1 MLRSPVQVRPYP
13 PTNSRQT
20 SGLLAFD
27 DVQNEPCINLLVSS
41 MRVMG
46 EELEQSDEPIEE
58 VDVEQKARDKITRE
72 LEEIRRRKTKTSKRR
87 FLSNKEDYIL
97 FAGIGYGIFFA
108 VLLFGMS
115 SGIFG
120 SSTTLDYKAS
130 ETFLDTGDECQN
142 IEDQPWVH
150 MFPENDAEYFDLSG
164 RNLPDGYAY
173 MNYTILNYVGE
184 SWLENSTD
192 DTIVQVSG
200 GKSEFR
206 APFDELDVG
215 EYRIILLVQVYNQ
228 SDDLV
233 NASLIEGAE
242 SLSKEIDFELE
253 IKGGGFFSF
262 LPFVDSESHRE
273 VTISDPGPRTCW
285 TTKDLGEWGYLLMAA
300 ELGGGRETAML
311 TGGTAGIPAWWM
323 AFISLSLS
331 AVTLLVIYP
340 VMYKIYHQETD
351 DILSRTHIAR
361 VVEDILGKTSKR
373 LHIDIDWE
381 LYKLESRELSID
393 IMVPY
398 KNTDGT
404 LSDSKDIRAEILREV
419 LEEFAIFRVFK
430 PVQLTVKTIGV
441 NQAIDF
447 ESGVGIGAGAEGAD
461 TEEEQDYASFF
472 SELHTLSRVEDE
484 VRDSLDLFFAR
495 RTDVRMEGAVVTSD
509 DKVIFVSV
517 IYKPTQRFAFFRF
530 KKTTDEVEVELY
542 RYISD
547 RNQDL
552 LGSQELI
559 VKARNQVST
568 LSDRSGAGRV
578 ESGGKNDD
586 RIVAVAKQDGLG
598 GKMLQTNFIG
608 NTLSTVEYMANEKR
622 EMINKWGFWGLIVF
636 VWIPFMASGV
646 LVGAMLGLLSRMKFT
661 RVLAAT
667 FIGGAA
673 ASITWAYT
681 AEGIVKFMHQ
691 YKLEAVI
698 PLIIIVFVGAAFLHI
713 RSTKVRRQT
722 ELFEDTLLDN
732 FHADVA
738 AKYGEH

>member
-20 SGLLAFD
+20 SGLLAFN
-27 DVQNEPCINLLVSS
+27 DVQNEPCINLLDSS

-184 SWLENSTD
+184 AWLENSTD

-200 GKSEFR
+200 GKSEFT

-253 IKGGGFFSF
+253 VKGGGFFSF

-273 VTISDPGPRTCW
+273 VSISDPGPRTCW

-447 ESGVGIGAGAEGAD
+447 ESGVGIGAGVEGAD

>member
-1 MLRSPVQVRPYP
+1 M
-13 PTNSRQT
+13 
-20 SGLLAFD
+20 GA
-27 DVQNEPCINLLVSS
+27 
-41 MRVMG
+41 MG
-46 EELEQSDEPIEE
+46 EELEQVDEPIEE
-58 VDVEQKARDKITRE
+58 VDVEEKARDKIAKE

-87 FLSNKEDYIL
+87 FLTNKEDYVL
-97 FAGIGYGIFFA
+97 FAGIGYGALFA
-108 VLLFGMS
+108 ILLVGMS

-120 SSTTLDYKAS
+120 SSTTLDHKAS
-130 ETFLDTGDECQN
+130 QTFLDTGEECLN
-142 IEDQPWVH
+142 IEDQPWILI
-150 MFPENDAEYFDLSG
+150 FPENDAEYLDLSG
-164 RNLPDGYAY
+164 RNLPSGYSL
-173 MNYTILNYVGE
+173 MNYTIME
-184 SWLENSTD
+184 SIDGSWNDVVSEE
-192 DTIVQVSG
+192 TIVEVAG
-200 GKSEFR
+200 AKSSMK
-206 APFDELDVG
+206 APFDELEVG
-215 EYRIILLVQVYNQ
+215 EYRITFIVEVYNQ
-228 SDDLV
+228 STDLE
-233 NASLIEGAE
+233 NASLVDGGET
-242 SLSKEIDFELE
+242 LTKNIDFELE
-253 IKGGGFFSF
+253 VNSGGFFSF
-262 LPFVDSESHRE
+262 IPFVDSDSHRE
-273 VTISDPGPRTCW
+273 VRITEPGPRTCW
-285 TTKDLGEWGYLLMAA
+285 TTKDLGDWGYLLMAA

-331 AVTLLVIYP
+331 AVTLLIIYP
-340 VMYKIYHQETD
+340 VMYKIYHQDTD
-351 DILSRTHIAR
+351 DILSRNHIAR

-404 LSDSKDIRAEILREV
+404 LSDSKDIRAEILREI
-419 LEEFAIFRVFK
+419 LDEFAIFRVFK

-447 ESGVGIGAGAEGAD
+447 ESGVGIGAGADGAD
-461 TEEEQDYASFF
+461 VEEEQDYASFF

-495 RTDVRMEGAVVTSD
+495 RSDVRMEGAVVTSD
-509 DKVIFVSV
+509 DRVIFVSV

-542 RYISD
+542 RYISE
-547 RNQDL
+547 RNEDL

-568 LSDRSGAGRV
+568 LADRSGAGRV
-578 ESGGKNDD
+578 ESANKNKNDD

-598 GKMLQTNFIG
+598 GRMLQTNFIG

-646 LVGAMLGLLSRMKFT
+646 LVGAMLGLLSRMQFT

-698 PLIIIVFVGAAFLHI
+698 PLMIIVFVGAAFLHI

-722 ELFEDTLLDN
+722 ELFEDTMLDN
-732 FHADVA
+732 FHADVV

>member
-1 MLRSPVQVRPYP
+1 
-13 PTNSRQT
+13 
-20 SGLLAFD
+20 
-27 DVQNEPCINLLVSS
+27 
-41 MRVMG
+41 MG
-46 EELEQSDEPIEE
+46 EDIEE
-58 VDVEQKARDKITRE
+58 VEQPTAEDEQELKASDKIGKE
-72 LEEIRRRKTKTSKRR
+72 LDEIRRRKIGNNKSR
-87 FLSNKEDYIL
+87 FFTNKEDYVL

-108 VLLFGMS
+108 ILLFGMS

-120 SSTTLDYKAS
+120 SSTTLDHKAS
-130 ETFLDTGDECQN
+130 ETFLDTGDECLN
-142 IEDQPWVH
+142 TDDQPWLH
-150 MFPENDAEYFDLSG
+150 IFPENDGEYFELAG
-164 RNLPDGYAY
+164 RNLPEGFSL
-173 MNYTILNYVGE
+173 MNYTI
-184 SWLENSTD
+184 TD
-192 DTIVQVSG
+192 SSGDSSQLIQSEEAVVEVSSSRSNL
-200 GKSEFR
+200 K
-206 APFDELDVG
+206 APFNELEVG
-215 EYRIILLVQVYNQ
+215 EYTIKLTIDVYNQ
-228 SDDLV
+228 SDDLA
-233 NASLIEGAE
+233 NASLVEDW
-242 SLSKEIDFELE
+242 SSMSKEIDFELE
-253 IKGGGFFSF
+253 INSGGFFSF

-273 VTISDPGPRTCW
+273 VRITEPGPRNCW
-285 TTKDLGEWGYLLMAA
+285 TTKDLGDWGYLLMAA

-331 AVTLLVIYP
+331 AVTLLIIYP
-340 VMYKIYHQETD
+340 VMYKIYHQDTD

-361 VVEDILGKTSKR
+361 VVEDTITKTSKR

-404 LSDSKDIRAEILREV
+404 LSDSKDVRAEILREI

-447 ESGVGIGAGAEGAD
+447 ESGVGVGAGAEGA
-461 TEEEQDYASFF
+461 EVEQEQDYASFF

-530 KKTTDEVEVELY
+530 KKTTDEVEIELSKF
-542 RYISD
+542 INE
-547 RNQDL
+547 RNEDL

-568 LSDRSGAGRV
+568 LADRSGAGRV

-598 GKMLQTNFIG
+598 GRMLQTNFIG

-646 LVGAMLGLLSRMKFT
+646 LVGAMLGLLSRMNFT

-698 PLIIIVFVGAAFLHI
+698 PLMIIVFVGAAFLHI

-732 FHADVA
+732 FHADVK
-738 AKYGEH
+738 AKYGDH

>member
-1 MLRSPVQVRPYP
+1 MS
-13 PTNSRQT
+13 
-20 SGLLAFD
+20 
-27 DVQNEPCINLLVSS
+27 
-41 MRVMG
+41 VMG
-46 EELEQSDEPIEE
+46 EELEQVDEPIEE
-58 VDVEQKARDKITRE
+58 SDVEEKARDKIAKE
-72 LEEIRRRKTKTSKRR
+72 LEQIRRRKTKTSKRR
-87 FLSNKEDYIL
+87 FLTNKEDYVL
-97 FAGIGYGIFFA
+97 FAGIGYGILFA
-108 VLLFGMS
+108 ILLVGMS

-120 SSTTLDYKAS
+120 SSTTLDHKAS
-130 ETFLDTGDECQN
+130 QTFLDTGEECLN
-142 IEDQPWVH
+142 IEDEPWILI
-150 MFPENDAEYFDLSG
+150 FPENDAEYLDLSA
-164 RNLPDGYAY
+164 RNLPTGYSL
-173 MNYTILNYVGE
+173 MNYTIMEYVGE
-184 SWLENSTD
+184 SWSDVVSEEV
-192 DTIVQVSG
+192 IAQVSG
-200 GKSEFR
+200 AKSSMK

-215 EYRIILLVQVYNQ
+215 EYRIQFTVEVYNQ
-228 SDDLV
+228 STDLV
-233 NASLIEGAE
+233 NASIVDGGEM
-242 SLSKEIDFELE
+242 LSKNIDFELE
-253 IKGGGFFSF
+253 INSGGFFSF
-262 LPFVDSESHRE
+262 LPFVDSDSHRE
-273 VTISDPGPRTCW
+273 VRITEPGPRTCW
-285 TTKDLGEWGYLLMAA
+285 TTKDLGDWGYLLMAA

-331 AVTLLVIYP
+331 AVTLLIIYP
-340 VMYKIYHQETD
+340 VMYKIYHQDTD
-351 DILSRTHIAR
+351 DILSRNHIAR
-361 VVEDILGKTSKR
+361 VVEDVLGKTSKR

-404 LSDSKDIRAEILREV
+404 LSDSKDIRAEILREI

-447 ESGVGIGAGAEGAD
+447 ESGVGIGAGAEGANV
-461 TEEEQDYASFF
+461 EEDQDYASFF

-495 RTDVRMEGAVVTSD
+495 RSDVKMEGAVVTSD
-509 DKVIFVSV
+509 DRVIFVSV

-542 RYISD
+542 RYISE
-547 RNQDL
+547 RNEDL

-568 LSDRSGAGRV
+568 LADRSGAGRV
-578 ESGGKNDD
+578 ESANKDKNDD

-598 GKMLQTNFIG
+598 GRMLQTNFIG

-646 LVGAMLGLLSRMKFT
+646 LVGAMLGLLSRMQFT

-698 PLIIIVFVGAAFLHI
+698 PLMIIVFVGAAFLHI

-722 ELFEDTLLDN
+722 ELFEDTMLDN
-732 FHADVA
+732 FHADVI

>member
-1 MLRSPVQVRPYP
+1 M
-13 PTNSRQT
+13 
-20 SGLLAFD
+20 
-27 DVQNEPCINLLVSS
+27 
-41 MRVMG
+41 
-46 EELEQSDEPIEE
+46 
-58 VDVEQKARDKITRE
+58 
-72 LEEIRRRKTKTSKRR
+72 
-87 FLSNKEDYIL
+87 
-97 FAGIGYGIFFA
+97 
-108 VLLFGMS
+108 
-115 SGIFG
+115 G
-120 SSTTLDYKAS
+120 SSLQSCYLVCLVESLDLLPLLDHKAS
-130 ETFLDTGDECQN
+130 ETFLDTGDECLN
-142 IEDQPWVH
+142 TDDQPWLH
-150 MFPENDAEYFDLSG
+150 IFPENDGEYFELAG
-164 RNLPDGYAY
+164 RNLPEGFSL
-173 MNYTILNYVGE
+173 MNYTITDSSGDSSQLIQSEEAVVE
-184 SWLENSTD
+184 VSNSR
-192 DTIVQVSG
+192 SNL
-200 GKSEFR
+200 K
-206 APFDELDVG
+206 APFKELEVG
-215 EYRIILLVQVYNQ
+215 EYTIKLTIDVYNQ

-233 NASLIEGAE
+233 NATLVEDWS
-242 SLSKEIDFELE
+242 SMDKEIDFELE
-253 IKGGGFFSF
+253 INSGGFFSF

-273 VTISDPGPRTCW
+273 VRITEPGPRNCW
-285 TTKDLGEWGYLLMAA
+285 TTKDLGDWGYLLMAA

-331 AVTLLVIYP
+331 AVTLLIIYP
-340 VMYKIYHQETD
+340 VMYKIYHQDTD

-361 VVEDILGKTSKR
+361 VVEDTIGKTSKR
-373 LHIDIDWE
+373 LHIDVDWE

-404 LSDSKDIRAEILREV
+404 LSDSKDVRAEILREI

-447 ESGVGIGAGAEGAD
+447 ESGVGVGAGAEGA
-461 TEEEQDYASFF
+461 EVEQEQDYASFF

-530 KKTTDEVEVELY
+530 KKTTDEVEIELSKF
-542 RYISD
+542 INE
-547 RNQDL
+547 RNEDL

-568 LSDRSGAGRV
+568 LADRSGAGRV

-598 GKMLQTNFIG
+598 GRMLQTNFIG

-646 LVGAMLGLLSRMKFT
+646 LVGAMLGLLSRMNFT

-698 PLIIIVFVGAAFLHI
+698 PLMIIVFVGAAFLHI

-732 FHADVA
+732 FHADVK
-738 AKYGEH
+738 AKYGDH

>member
-1 MLRSPVQVRPYP
+1 
-13 PTNSRQT
+13 
-20 SGLLAFD
+20 
-27 DVQNEPCINLLVSS
+27 
-41 MRVMG
+41 
-46 EELEQSDEPIEE
+46 
-58 VDVEQKARDKITRE
+58 
-72 LEEIRRRKTKTSKRR
+72 
-87 FLSNKEDYIL
+87 
-97 FAGIGYGIFFA
+97 
-108 VLLFGMS
+108 
-115 SGIFG
+115 
-120 SSTTLDYKAS
+120 
-130 ETFLDTGDECQN
+130 
-142 IEDQPWVH
+142 
-150 MFPENDAEYFDLSG
+150 
-164 RNLPDGYAY
+164 
-173 MNYTILNYVGE
+173 MNFTILNYVGE
-184 SWLENSTD
+184 SWVANSTD
-192 DTIVQVSG
+192 DTIVQVSS

-233 NASLIEGAE
+233 NASLVEGAE

-253 IKGGGFFSF
+253 VKGGGFFSF

-447 ESGVGIGAGAEGAD
+447 ESGVGIGTGAEGAE

-495 RTDVRMEGAVVTSD
+495 RTDVRMEGAVVTSCL
-509 DKVIFVSV
+509 
-517 IYKPTQRFAFFRF
+517 
-530 KKTTDEVEVELY
+530 LY
-542 RYISD
+542 TSPSPRD
-547 RNQDL
+547 
-552 LGSQELI
+552 
-559 VKARNQVST
+559 
-568 LSDRSGAGRV
+568 
-578 ESGGKNDD
+578 
-586 RIVAVAKQDGLG
+586 
-598 GKMLQTNFIG
+598 
-608 NTLSTVEYMANEKR
+608 
-622 EMINKWGFWGLIVF
+622 
-636 VWIPFMASGV
+636 
-646 LVGAMLGLLSRMKFT
+646 
-661 RVLAAT
+661 
-667 FIGGAA
+667 
-673 ASITWAYT
+673 
-681 AEGIVKFMHQ
+681 
-691 YKLEAVI
+691 
-698 PLIIIVFVGAAFLHI
+698 
-713 RSTKVRRQT
+713 
-722 ELFEDTLLDN
+722 
-732 FHADVA
+732 
-738 AKYGEH
+738 

>member
-1 MLRSPVQVRPYP
+1 
-13 PTNSRQT
+13 
-20 SGLLAFD
+20 
-27 DVQNEPCINLLVSS
+27 
-41 MRVMG
+41 MG

-192 DTIVQVSG
+192 DTIVQVSS

-228 SDDLV
+228 SDDLA
-233 NASLIEGAE
+233 NASLVEGAE
-242 SLSKEIDFELE
+242 SLSKQIDFELE
-253 IKGGGFFSF
+253 VKGGGFFSF

-447 ESGVGIGAGAEGAD
+447 ESGIGIGAGAEGAD

-495 RTDVRMEGAVVTSD
+495 RTDARMEGAVVTSD